1 MKKFLVLVISLML
14 FVGCGPSTSSSSQS
28 SSTKN
33 VTEIRES
40 NRHNFVIKNEWGTT
54 QIQKAKVIGVD
65 RYDYLIQRF
74 DYEGNTYILYKETII
89 QVNK

>member
-33 VTEIRES
+33 ATEIRES

>member
-14 FVGCGPSTSSSSQS
+14 LIGCGPSTSSSSQS

-33 VTEIRES
+33 ATRIRES
-40 NRHNFVIKNEWGTT
+40 STRNYVIKNEWGTT
-54 QIQKAKVIGVD
+54 QIQKAKTIGVD
-65 RYDYLIQRF
+65 RYDHLIQRF
-74 DYEGNTYILYKETII
+74 DYEGNTYILYRESII